1 MIDLGT
7 LYDVILWNPLP
18 PLTLNILRLPAS
30 PYFQINLSRIKSVL
44 KYSEKMKGFLRNIK
58 GRFIFQ
64 ITSTIPSRSC
74 EARVGLFVLGLV
86 LEDGHVRE
94 VYILY

>member
-1 MIDLGT
+1 
-7 LYDVILWNPLP
+7 
-18 PLTLNILRLPAS
+18 
-30 PYFQINLSRIKSVL
+30 
-44 KYSEKMKGFLRNIK
+44 MKGFLRNIK

-74 EARVGLFVLGLV
+74 EARVRLFVLGMV

-94 VYILY
+94 VYILYFVLVVFLYDFVLFYSISFLVVFLLNNSIIHLSSFFIMNFGIRTNRKWN